1 MVSSPHWIHTMSYT
15 PLLRYSVLA
24 PLLSEY
30 VPEGVGISPTTVAHV
45 KAVMERRKEELNGKE
60 EGEGTHIR
68 V

>member
-1 MVSSPHWIHTMSYT
+1 MSYT

-45 KAVMERRKEELNGKE
+45 KAVLEQKKEELKGGQGD
-60 EGEGTHIR
+60 GETQLPLH